1 MKLPTKILLAL
12 VAGAAI
18 GIAAKALD
26 VRWLQATVLAI
37 EPVGTAFIR
46 LMTMIVLPLVVSSLL
61 VGTASLG
68 DAQRVGKVGGRT
80 LFFSVAVT
88 VVASCVGIATFQ
100 LIQPGSGLDPATRDR
115 LAAQFSNPG
124 GAPLVATPLVQT
136 VLEIIPRNPFQ
147 ALTDLDLLAV
157 VFFTIM
163 FGAATGTLSD
173 RYRKPVIAFFDA
185 VNEISMV
192 MIAWV
197 MKLAPYG
204 VFALSGAVFAQFGV
218 ELLGSLL
225 ALCITV
231 ALGELIHGIGV
242 LGLIVRV
249 VVGLNPLTFFRK
261 IAKASL
267 VAFSTSSSNA
277 SLPVSIE
284 VAECEL
290 GISKGV
296 AGFVLPLSA
305 TLNKSGSAL
314 YKVIAVLFIAQ
325 VYGVPLGVTEQIVIV
340 LAATASAIS
349 GAGVPGSG
357 MVTILIVLNAVG
369 MSAQAQAGVALVV
382 GVDRLLDMI
391 RTTVNVMGQLV
402 GVAYVARAD
411 GERLHKH
418 YGERTVRVAVDP
430 AELTP
435 VA

>member
-12 VAGAAI
+12 IAGATV
-18 GIAAKALD
+18 GIVAKAFD
-26 VRWLQATVLAI
+26 IEWLRTAVLAI

-80 LFFSVAVT
+80 LVFSVAVT
-88 VVASCVGIATFQ
+88 IVAACVGLLAFH
-100 LIQPGSGLDPATRDR
+100 LIEPGSGLDPATRDR
-115 LAAQFSNPG
+115 LAAQFATTGSTT
-124 GAPLVATPLVQT
+124 LVATPLVQT
-136 VLEIIPRNPFQ
+136 ILEIIPRNPFR

-157 VFFTIM
+157 VFFTIV
-163 FGAATGTLSD
+163 FGAATGTLAE
-173 RYRKPVIAFFDA
+173 RHRKPIIAFFDA
-185 VNEISMV
+185 VNEVSMV
-192 MIAWV
+192 MIGWV

-204 VFALSGAVFAQFGV
+204 VFALSGAVFAQFGM

-225 ALCITV
+225 LLCVTV
-231 ALGELIHGIGV
+231 AVGELLHGFGV
-242 LGLIVRV
+242 LGLIVRAF
-249 VVGLNPLTFFRK
+249 VGMNPLTFFRK
-261 IAKASL
+261 IAKAPL

-290 GISKGV
+290 GISKKV

-314 YKVIAVLFIAQ
+314 YKVVAVMFIAQ
-325 VYGVPLGVTEQIVIV
+325 VYGVPLGFTEQVVIV

-357 MVTILIVLNAVG
+357 MVTILIVLNTVG

-411 GERLHKH
+411 GERLHHKH
-418 YGERTVRVAVDP
+418 GERTVRVAAEP

-435 VA
+435 VG